1 MQFVKVFDNQQKI
14 ITRLVLDSNHKISH
28 DYFKR
33 TFPDAV
39 GLAERDEY
47 GSISIPSDENKNF
60 TWNWNEN
67 VVYDLIYSDSR
78 SNRPFPSTSSS
89 SSSTITLKDKIWAW
103 IGLAR
108 VKHFLSA
115 CELESCKYCF
125 SYFALLIPFVLSI
138 QQFQRTLHLMLY
150 FLGIIILWIGGAS
163 SSLYANLYEDVVKLV
178 MPGSS
183 DNQPSPRLLFDR
195 ALMLLLISITYILSI
210 TFCTSIFIKKM
221 WIKIVT
227 WFKTIEIEELTRYP
241 LTPIQF
247 NPHVTTTS

>member
-1 MQFVKVFDNQQKI
+1 
-14 ITRLVLDSNHKISH
+14 
-28 DYFKR
+28 
-33 TFPDAV
+33 
-39 GLAERDEY
+39 
-47 GSISIPSDENKNF
+47 DENKNF

-78 SNRPFPSTSSS
+78 SNRPFTSTSSS

-108 VKHFLSA
+108 
-115 CELESCKYCF
+115 
-125 SYFALLIPFVLSI
+125 
-138 QQFQRTLHLMLY
+138 
-150 FLGIIILWIGGAS
+150 GIIILWIGGAS